1 MVKKIPTQSALTNT
15 LLNDSG
21 SDKFKLMNYQKVLKP
36 FLELYDT
43 VVNCYCFINE
53 DLLALACDDGL
64 YALNYGTNGK
74 NSANVSLVKID
85 SVESA
90 HKLYYESEFGK
101 ICFIGRKS
109 RQFLS
114 IDVNEL
120 NACLINNIYKVNLY
134 KTTSTALSALSE
146 NFFFENSLDSERL
159 FLFFIIEMFV
169 F

>member
-1 MVKKIPTQSALTNT
+1 MNGRGSTAPSSGTLSSKGKQGQSSVGGAL
-15 LLNDSG
+15 SG
-21 SDKFKLMNYQKVLKP
+21 GVMDQFKPMNIAKVLKP

-43 VVNCYCFINE
+43 VVNSYCFIND

-64 YALNYGTNGK
+64 YALNWYK
-74 NSANVSLVKID
+74 DSHSQQQSAGNVSLVKID

-101 ICFIGRKS
+101 LCFIGRKS

-120 NACLINNIYKVNLY
+120 NACLINNTYKVWHL
-134 KTTSTALSALSE
+134 
-146 NFFFENSLDSERL
+146 
-159 FLFFIIEMFV
+159 
-169 F
+169 